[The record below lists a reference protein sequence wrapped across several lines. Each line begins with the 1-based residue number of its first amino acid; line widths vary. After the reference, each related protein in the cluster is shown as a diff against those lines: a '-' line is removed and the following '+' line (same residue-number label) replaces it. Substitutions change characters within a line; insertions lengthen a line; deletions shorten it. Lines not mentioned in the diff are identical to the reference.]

1 MPHMLARLKGVKPEI
16 IKQVLQNDAPAHAK
30 EGFYLEY
37 FWINDDDPDEILF
50 LFRVKDLDLTKKFI
64 NKVHGQALK
73 EDPLANLPGMTF
85 LKE

>member
-1 MPHMLARLKGVKPEI
+1 MLARLRGVKPEI

-37 FWINDDDPDEILF
+37 FWINDDDTDEVLF
-50 LFRVKDLDLTKKFI
+50 LFRVKDLDHAKKFI
-64 NKVHGQALK
+64 ARVHSLTLK
-73 EDPLANLPGMTF
+73 ENPNVNLPDITF